1 MDCSGPDF
9 DRQIKRRYYSPIMP
23 LALTDRLDHGSAA
36 QGRFHQTLSAKSFPR
51 FAEMVLESDGS
62 LQLELEV
69 TRSSAGIAL
78 LDGRLRGKVF
88 QQCQRCLGAVKIDL
102 DVTLKVAVVMPGG
115 EDLAP
120 AGFEPWQ
127 APGEVTLGG
136 FVEEELI
143 LALPMIARH
152 NESEECPGWLEYT
165 DSAQNEVEGDEVAPD
180 SPFAVLRELKKD

>member
-1 MDCSGPDF
+1 
-9 DRQIKRRYYSPIMP
+9 
-23 LALTDRLDHGSAA
+23 
-36 QGRFHQTLSAKSFPR
+36 
-51 FAEMVLESDGS
+51 MVLESDGS

-78 LDGRLRGKVF
+78 LDGRLRGEVF

-165 DSAQNEVEGDEVAPD
+165 ASAQNEVEGDAVAPD